1 MSIAV
6 LARES
11 NARREFLAGVC
22 DTVPLILGAAPFG
35 ILFGILALT
44 AGLPWWAAQAMSAF
58 VFAGASQ
65 FIAVGLLSAG
75 TAYPFV
81 VLTTFI
87 VNLRHALYAASVADY
102 LRGLSRAWRVLLAF
116 GLTDES
122 FAVTIVRFRG
132 ETQDANMHRH
142 WYFLGANLGMFVPW
156 QLSTALGYALGRAF
170 GDPLAL
176 GLDFTLPLVF
186 IAILIPQLRTRAGTL
201 AALVAGLIAVLT
213 FALPNK
219 LGLILAI
226 GAGIAAGVGMEKWI
240 SRS

>member
-1 MSIAV
+1 MMLSM
-6 LARES
+6 LTRES
-11 NARREFLAGVC
+11 DARGEFFAGVR

-58 VFAGASQ
+58 VFAGAAQ
-65 FIAVGLLSAG
+65 FIAVGLLSTG

-87 VNLRHALYAASVADY
+87 VNLRHALYGASVADY
-102 LRGLSRAWRVLLAF
+102 LRELPRAWRVLLAF
-116 GLTDES
+116 GMTDES
-122 FAVTIVRFRG
+122 FAMAITHFRNAQG
-132 ETQDANMHRH
+132 DAAHKH
-142 WYFLGANLGMFVPW
+142 WYFLGANAILFFPW
-156 QLSTALGYALGRAF
+156 QLSTALGYGIGRML

-186 IAILIPQLRTRAGTL
+186 IAILIPQLKTRAGIVST
-201 AALVAGLIAVLT
+201 LVAGLVAVLA
-213 FALPNK
+213 FGMPNK
-219 LGLILAI
+219 FGLILSI
-226 GAGIAAGVGMEKWI
+226 GMGIAAGVAVERWI